1 MKNIALC
8 LYGQPRDYKNGKK
21 NIFTLFDGL
30 QNFNVDVFINTWSP
44 KGSYYKV
51 SPFRSI
57 DKSTIVVEENIINN
71 LESFFMPEVITY
83 QDPIIFKKRTYKKS
97 KLYKHTTSKI
107 MKKNI
112 NNTLSQMYSK
122 NVVLNAFLKYQQ
134 RTKKKYDYVVGSR
147 FDFYN
152 NFDTNIENF
161 DSSKINISSLS
172 LPRIFIRTDIVITD
186 IHGLSNVY
194 NAYENLDELIN
205 NETLFKEMELIGENP
220 VFNAEELTT
229 MNYLYNCKNLNNVNY
244 DSKIPNFI
252 TIKTT

>member
-8 LYGQPRDYKNGKK
+8 LYGQPRDYKKGKK

-30 QNFNVDVFINTWSP
+30 NNFNVDIFINTWSP

-51 SPFRSI
+51 SPFRNI
-57 DKSTIVVEENIINN
+57 DKSTIAIDKNIIYN

-83 QDPIIFKKRTYKKS
+83 QNPIIFKKRKYKKS

-107 MKKNI
+107 VKKNI
-112 NNTLSQMYSK
+112 NNILSQMYSK

-134 RTKKKYDYVVGSR
+134 KTKKIYDFVIGSR
-147 FDFYN
+147 TDFYN
-152 NFDTNIENF
+152 KFDTNIENF

-172 LPRIFIRTDIVITD
+172 LPRKFIRTDIVITD
-186 IHGLSNVY
+186 TYGLSSIY
-194 NAYENLDELIN
+194 NAYENIDELIN
-205 NETLFKEMELIGENP
+205 NTTLLKEMELIGETP

-229 MNYLYNCKNLNNVNY
+229 MNYLHNCRNLNNVNY
-244 DSKIPNFI
+244 DPKIPNF
-252 TIKTT
+252 T